1 MKVRLPEER
10 LKDIVKEL
18 IFGIYPD
25 FNKEGTYR
33 LSQSN
38 FSFYMDKNTDK
49 KYAVY
54 WHFEKALQLDNRL
67 FMRLENFIGGELMT
81 YVIDWF
87 NEEFNE
93 DAESVSF

>member
-1 MKVRLPEER
+1 MKIKLPEEKFKE
-10 LKDIVKEL
+10 LVKTL

-25 FNKEGTYR
+25 FNKEGTYK
-33 LSQSN
+33 LPQSN
-38 FSFYMDKNTDK
+38 FDFYMDKNTDK

-54 WHFEKALQLDNRL
+54 WHFEKELQLDRKL
-67 FMRLENFIGGELMT
+67 FERLENFIGGELMT